1 MFENFPEL
9 KTFQYVLENYSDEI
23 EEVRYIYA
31 NEYPLNTFMHMFLI
45 SQVLFFRKMEQN
57 TNTEKALGYFLEKR
71 EVSKMMKL
79 YKKHRLLDEH
89 NNLNCYAQE
98 FDLFCNMFSLRLL

>member
-31 NEYPLNTFMHMFLI
+31 DELPLNTFMHMFLI
-45 SQVLFFRKMEQN
+45 SQVLFFRKMEPG
-57 TNTEKALGYFLEKR
+57 TSTEKALEYFLEKR
-71 EVSKMMKL
+71 EVNKMM
-79 YKKHRLLDEH
+79 
-89 NNLNCYAQE
+89 
-98 FDLFCNMFSLRLL
+98 